1 MPPSSFCASM
11 RALNAANPFA
21 VADATPVSSV
31 TTPTVIVSGVMPG
44 ALAVLPAVGL
54 PTVVAGAAVVPG
66 AAEVADGLV
75 LPLLHA
81 TATKAS
87 TAMDAAAPRL
97 GFRNN
102 VLTAMSE
109 SLPPLAHGRATLAE
123 RSERDGPL
131 SSTSVNDER
140 ELDEP
145 ADHEAVMVP

>member
-1 MPPSSFCASM
+1 MPPASFWASM

-54 PTVVAGAAVVPG
+54 PTVVAD

-81 TATKAS
+81 TAAKAS

-109 SLPPLAHGRATLAE
+109 SLPPLARDRAALAE
-123 RSERDGPL
+123 RLARDGPL
-131 SSTSVNDER
+131 SSASVNDER